1 MLQHNEPTAAM
12 LGEIMVTKQANGADT
27 VTLSTK
33 GAVDLTD
40 HSTGG
45 VGGNSDGEGSIAVGG
60 LTEKSPPEQVV
71 PDIEE
76 GVVAGTEI
84 TKPLQVGQ
92 KDASGAEITNIY
104 ASTRQFLI
112 YEAGLQVKYLL
123 PADFATAKNLR
134 SKIAELGGL
143 RASIEDWR
151 CDISLSA
158 NEKMRAARET
168 AWALALAFEND
179 KAEAAGEPKEIL
191 TRVDARLRS
200 LVRSHYRKRYCL
212 ANLCAFAAIEAI
224 LLVLSIALVQFGRD
238 ALNQYAVYA
247 MFGGLGAFL
256 SVITGIRWI
265 DIDLNL
271 SPWEHIFAGTTRILI
286 GVVGAIVIGLALDS
300 RFIDPTFGGNAD
312 VVSSTSVPES
322 GAIAPR
328 YALKL
333 ILSFL
338 AGFSES
344 LAPNLLRRGE
354 QTIANLPKQD
364 LPDAPI
370 VKDMKPA

>member
-1 MLQHNEPTAAM
+1 MATAR
-12 LGEIMVTKQANGADT
+12 TNGADL
-27 VTLSTK
+27 VTLSTE
-33 GAVDLTD
+33 GAAALTG
-40 HSTGG
+40 HGPGG
-45 VGGNSDGEGSIAVGG
+45 AGGNSDGNGNSAVGRLAEKSTAGQAVPDNEEGS
-60 LTEKSPPEQVV
+60 
-71 PDIEE
+71 
-76 GVVAGTEI
+76 VAGTEI
-84 TKPLQVGQ
+84 TRPLQVGQ

-104 ASTRQFLI
+104 ASTRQFVI
-112 YEAGLQVKYLL
+112 YEAGLQVRYLL
-123 PADFATAKNLR
+123 PCDFATAKTLR

-151 CDISLSA
+151 CDPSLSP

-212 ANLCAFAAIEAI
+212 ANLCAFGAIETI

-238 ALNQYAVYA
+238 VLYQYAVYA

-256 SVITGIRWI
+256 SVITGIRSIEI
-265 DIDLNL
+265 DVNL
-271 SPWEHIFAGTTRILI
+271 SRWEHIFAGTTRILI
-286 GVVGAIVIGLALDS
+286 GVIGAVVIGLALDS

-312 VVSSTSVPES
+312 GVSPAGVPES

-333 ILSFL
+333 ILAFV

-354 QTIANLPKQD
+354 QTVANSPKQD

-370 VKDMKPA
+370 VKDMKPT